1 LQAFCRA
8 SLSFLPCATLSTAAA
23 DVGQRQPTHK
33 ATARHPMGIFD
44 RIKASIF
51 GHHDAPAAPASTP
64 PSAGITGGSSST
76 APAAPSTPASASA
89 SAATMPTV
97 DVEAMLEAKA
107 KTYSHPVNWRESI
120 VDLMAL
126 LGIDNSLAERR
137 ALARELG
144 YTGDL
149 NDTAPMNI
157 WLHKQVMR
165 KLAENGGKVP
175 ADLLD

>member
-1 LQAFCRA
+1 
-8 SLSFLPCATLSTAAA
+8 
-23 DVGQRQPTHK
+23 
-33 ATARHPMGIFD
+33 MGIFD
-44 RIKASIF
+44 KLKDSIF
-51 GHHDAPAAPASTP
+51 GNRTATPAPRAGPPAS
-64 PSAGITGGSSST
+64 AGVTGGSSST
-76 APAAPSTPASASA
+76 APAPAPTP
-89 SAATMPTV
+89 AATMPVV

-107 KTYSHPVNWRESI
+107 KTFGRKVNWRTSI

-126 LGIDNSLAERR
+126 VGIDNSLAERR
-137 ALARELG
+137 ELARELG
-144 YTGDL
+144 YTGDM

>member
-1 LQAFCRA
+1 
-8 SLSFLPCATLSTAAA
+8 
-23 DVGQRQPTHK
+23 
-33 ATARHPMGIFD
+33 MGIFD
-44 RIKASIF
+44 KLKDSIF
-51 GHHDAPAAPASTP
+51 GHRDDAPASPPSAGIVAGGSSTAPAPAPAAPA
-64 PSAGITGGSSST
+64 
-76 APAAPSTPASASA
+76 
-89 SAATMPTV
+89 ATMPLV

-107 KTYSHPVNWRESI
+107 ATYSHSVNWRTSI

-126 LGIDNSLAERR
+126 VGIDNSLAERR

-144 YTGDL
+144 YTGDM

>member
-1 LQAFCRA
+1 
-8 SLSFLPCATLSTAAA
+8 
-23 DVGQRQPTHK
+23 
-33 ATARHPMGIFD
+33 MGIFD
-44 RIKASIF
+44 KIRDSIF
-51 GHHDAPAAPASTP
+51 GDRKATPASGS
-64 PSAGITGGSSST
+64 PSFAGTSSGSSST
-76 APAAPSTPASASA
+76 AAAPAPTPTP
-89 SAATMPTV
+89 AATMTAV

-107 KTYSHPVNWRESI
+107 KTFSRKVNWRTSI

-126 LGIDNSLAERR
+126 VGIENSLAERR
-137 ALARELG
+137 ELARELG
-144 YTGDL
+144 YTGDM

>member
-1 LQAFCRA
+1 
-8 SLSFLPCATLSTAAA
+8 
-23 DVGQRQPTHK
+23 
-33 ATARHPMGIFD
+33 MGIFD
-44 RIKASIF
+44 KLKDSIF
-51 GHHDAPAAPASTP
+51 GHHGAAAAPSATP
-64 PSAGITGGSSST
+64 PSFGNVAGGSSST
-76 APAAPSTPASASA
+76 APAPTPAAP
-89 SAATMPTV
+89 MPEV

-107 KTYSHPVNWRESI
+107 AKFPHKVNWRTSI
-120 VDLMAL
+120 VDLMSL
-126 LGIDNSLAERR
+126 VGIDNSLAERR

-144 YTGDL
+144 YTGDM

>member
-1 LQAFCRA
+1 
-8 SLSFLPCATLSTAAA
+8 
-23 DVGQRQPTHK
+23 
-33 ATARHPMGIFD
+33 MGIFD
-44 RIKASIF
+44 KLKESIF
-51 GHHDAPAAPASTP
+51 GHHNAAPATPAGPPSAGIVAGGSSTAPAPAAPAP
-64 PSAGITGGSSST
+64 
-76 APAAPSTPASASA
+76 
-89 SAATMPTV
+89 AATMPVV

-107 KTYSHPVNWRESI
+107 AKLGHKVNWRESI
-120 VDLMAL
+120 VDLMSL
-126 LGIDNSLAERR
+126 VGIDNSLAERR

-175 ADLLD
+175 PELLD

>member
-1 LQAFCRA
+1 
-8 SLSFLPCATLSTAAA
+8 
-23 DVGQRQPTHK
+23 
-33 ATARHPMGIFD
+33 MGIFD
-44 RIKASIF
+44 KMKAAIF
-51 GHHDAPAAPASTP
+51 GHHDTPATPAGP
-64 PSAGITGGSSST
+64 PSAGIVSGSSST
-76 APAAPSTPASASA
+76 AAPAPAATPTPAP
-89 SAATMPTV
+89 AATMAPV

-107 KTYSHPVNWRESI
+107 KTYSHPVNWRTSI
-120 VDLMAL
+120 VDLMAM

>member
-1 LQAFCRA
+1 
-8 SLSFLPCATLSTAAA
+8 
-23 DVGQRQPTHK
+23 
-33 ATARHPMGIFD
+33 MGIFD
-44 RIKASIF
+44 KMKAAIF
-51 GHHDAPAAPASTP
+51 GHRDAPATPAGP
-64 PSAGITGGSSST
+64 ASAGIVSGSSST
-76 APAAPSTPASASA
+76 APTPAPAPSPAP
-89 SAATMPTV
+89 AATMPVV

-107 KTYSHPVNWRESI
+107 KTYSHPVNWRTSI

-126 LGIDNSLAERR
+126 VGIDNSLSERR

-144 YTGDL
+144 YTGDM

>member
-1 LQAFCRA
+1 
-8 SLSFLPCATLSTAAA
+8 
-23 DVGQRQPTHK
+23 
-33 ATARHPMGIFD
+33 MGIFD
-44 RIKASIF
+44 KIKASIF
-51 GHHDAPAAPASTP
+51 GPHRNTPATPVGPPASAGVTTGSSTTAPTPTPAAASAPAA
-64 PSAGITGGSSST
+64 
-76 APAAPSTPASASA
+76 
-89 SAATMPTV
+89 TMTEV

-107 KTYSHPVNWRESI
+107 KTYSHPVNWRTSI

-126 LGIDNSLAERR
+126 VGIDNSLAERR

-175 ADLLD
+175 PELLD

>member
-1 LQAFCRA
+1 
-8 SLSFLPCATLSTAAA
+8 
-23 DVGQRQPTHK
+23 
-33 ATARHPMGIFD
+33 MGIFD
-44 RIKASIF
+44 KIKDSIF
-51 GHHDAPAAPASTP
+51 GDRKTTPAGGS
-64 PSAGITGGSSST
+64 PSFAGTSSGSSST
-76 APAAPSTPASASA
+76 AAAPPPKPAATPAT
-89 SAATMPTV
+89 TMTEV

-107 KTYSHPVNWRESI
+107 KNFPRKVNWRTSI

-126 LGIDNSLAERR
+126 VGIENSLAERR
-137 ALARELG
+137 ELARELG
-144 YTGDL
+144 YTGDM

>member
-1 LQAFCRA
+1 
-8 SLSFLPCATLSTAAA
+8 
-23 DVGQRQPTHK
+23 
-33 ATARHPMGIFD
+33 MGIFD
-44 RIKASIF
+44 KLKAGIF
-51 GHHDAPAAPASTP
+51 GDRKDTP
-64 PSAGITGGSSST
+64 PSFAGVQGGSSST
-76 APAAPSTPASASA
+76 APPPPAAPATPAP
-89 SAATMPTV
+89 AATMPVV

-107 KTYSHPVNWRESI
+107 KALGRKVNWRTSI

-126 LGIDNSLAERR
+126 VGIDNSLAERR
-137 ALARELG
+137 ELAKELG
-144 YTGDL
+144 YTGDM

>member
-1 LQAFCRA
+1 
-8 SLSFLPCATLSTAAA
+8 
-23 DVGQRQPTHK
+23 
-33 ATARHPMGIFD
+33 MGIFD
-44 RIKASIF
+44 KLKESIF
-51 GHHDAPAAPASTP
+51 GHHTAAPTP
-64 PSAGITGGSSST
+64 PAGAPISAGIVAGGSST
-76 APAAPSTPASASA
+76 APAPAPAPPPV
-89 SAATMPTV
+89 ATMPVV

-107 KTYSHPVNWRESI
+107 AQFPHKVNWRTSI

-126 LGIDNSLAERR
+126 VGIDNSLAERR

>member
-1 LQAFCRA
+1 
-8 SLSFLPCATLSTAAA
+8 
-23 DVGQRQPTHK
+23 
-33 ATARHPMGIFD
+33 MGIFD
-44 RIKASIF
+44 TLKASIF
-51 GHHDAPAAPASTP
+51 GHHDTPTP
-64 PSAGITGGSSST
+64 PAGPPPSGGIVAGSSST
-76 APAAPSTPASASA
+76 APAPAPTPTAAP
-89 SAATMPTV
+89 AATMPVV
-97 DVEAMLEAKA
+97 DVEALLEAKA
-107 KTYSHPVNWRESI
+107 KTYSHPVNWRSSI

-126 LGIDNSLAERR
+126 VGIDNSLAERR

>member
-1 LQAFCRA
+1 
-8 SLSFLPCATLSTAAA
+8 
-23 DVGQRQPTHK
+23 
-33 ATARHPMGIFD
+33 MGIFD
-44 RIKASIF
+44 KLKESIF
-51 GHHDAPAAPASTP
+51 GHHTAAPAAPAGP
-64 PSAGITGGSSST
+64 PSAGIVAGGSST
-76 APAAPSTPASASA
+76 APAPAAPAPAP
-89 SAATMPTV
+89 AATMPVV

-107 KTYSHPVNWRESI
+107 AKLGHKVNWRESI
-120 VDLMAL
+120 VDLMSL
-126 LGIDNSLAERR
+126 VGIDNSLAERR

-175 ADLLD
+175 PELLD

>member
-1 LQAFCRA
+1 
-8 SLSFLPCATLSTAAA
+8 
-23 DVGQRQPTHK
+23 
-33 ATARHPMGIFD
+33 MGIFD
-44 RIKASIF
+44 KLKESIF
-51 GHHDAPAAPASTP
+51 GHHNAAPATPAGP
-64 PSAGITGGSSST
+64 PSAGIVAGGSST
-76 APAAPSTPASASA
+76 APAPTPPAAPAP
-89 SAATMPTV
+89 AATMPVV

-107 KTYSHPVNWRESI
+107 AKLGHKVNWRESI
-120 VDLMAL
+120 VDLMSL
-126 LGIDNSLAERR
+126 VGIDNSLAERR

-175 ADLLD
+175 PELLD

>member
-1 LQAFCRA
+1 
-8 SLSFLPCATLSTAAA
+8 
-23 DVGQRQPTHK
+23 
-33 ATARHPMGIFD
+33 MGIFD
-44 RIKASIF
+44 KMKAAIF
-51 GHHDAPAAPASTP
+51 GHHDAPATPAGP
-64 PSAGITGGSSST
+64 PSAGIVSGSSST
-76 APAAPSTPASASA
+76 APTPAPAPTPSSAP
-89 SAATMPTV
+89 AATMPVV

-107 KTYSHPVNWRESI
+107 KTYSHPVNWRTSI

-126 LGIDNSLAERR
+126 VGFDNSLAERR